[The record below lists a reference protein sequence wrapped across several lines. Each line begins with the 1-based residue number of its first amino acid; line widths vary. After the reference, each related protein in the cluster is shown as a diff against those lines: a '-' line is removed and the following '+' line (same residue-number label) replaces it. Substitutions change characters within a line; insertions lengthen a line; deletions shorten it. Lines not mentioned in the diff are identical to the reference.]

1 MADCTIQFE
10 NVSLSLNARELLK
23 GVSLDIQE
31 QRVGVIGRN
40 GSGKTSFAR
49 LLCGLLA
56 PSSGRVRVNGNDLF
70 KHRAAA
76 LKTVGI
82 LFQNPDHQIIFP
94 TVLEEL
100 SFGLTQQGQRKAE
113 AMQNATKILQQFER
127 LDWAERTIATLSQG
141 QRHLVCLLS
150 VLAMAP
156 PLLVL
161 DEPFAGLDLPTKTYL
176 QNLLYGL
183 DQSVLHITHDLQA
196 LAEYE
201 RVIWLEKGQVAGD
214 GLPKNIIPAFE
225 NAMAQVEQI

>member
-10 NVSLSLNARELLK
+10 NVSLSVNARELLK

-56 PSSGRVRVNGNDLF
+56 PSSGRVRVNGNDLL

-113 AMQNATKILQQFER
+113 AMQNATKILQQFDR

>member
-56 PSSGRVRVNGNDLF
+56 PSSGRVRVNGNNLF

>member
-113 AMQNATKILQQFER
+113 AMQNATKILQQVDR

-156 PLLVL
+156 PLLGL

>member
-10 NVSLSLNARELLK
+10 NVSLSLNARKLLN

-31 QRVGVIGRN
+31 QRVGLIGRN

-49 LLCGLLA
+49 LLCGLLT

-113 AMQNATKILQQFER
+113 AMQNATKILQQFDR

-201 RVIWLEKGQVAGD
+201 RVIWLEKGQVVGD
-214 GLPKNIIPAFE
+214 GLPKHIIPNFE
-225 NAMAQVEQI
+225 NAMAQIEQI

>member
-113 AMQNATKILQQFER
+113 AMQNATKILQQFDR

-183 DQSVLHITHDLQA
+183 DPSVLHIPHDLQA

>member
-1 MADCTIQFE
+1 MAECIIQFE
-10 NVSLSLNARELLK
+10 NVSLSLNARKLLN

-49 LLCGLLA
+49 MLCGLLA

-100 SFGLTQQGQRKAE
+100 SFGLMQQGQRKAE
-113 AMQNATKILQQFER
+113 AMHNVTKILQQFDR

-150 VLAMAP
+150 VLTMAP

-183 DQSVLHITHDLQA
+183 NQSVLHITHDLQS

>member
-10 NVSLSLNARELLK
+10 NVSLSLNARKLLN

-49 LLCGLLA
+49 LLSGLLA

-113 AMQNATKILQQFER
+113 AMQNATKILQQFDR
-127 LDWAERTIATLSQG
+127 RDWAERTIATLSQG

-201 RVIWLEKGQVAGD
+201 RVIWLEKGQVVGD
-214 GLPKNIIPAFE
+214 GLPKHIIPNFE
-225 NAMAQVEQI
+225 NAMAQIEQI

>member
-1 MADCTIQFE
+1 MADCTIQLE
-10 NVSLSLNARELLK
+10 NVSLSLNARKLLNR
-23 GVSLDIQE
+23 VSLDIQE

-49 LLCGLLA
+49 LLSGLLA

-113 AMQNATKILQQFER
+113 AMQNATKILQQFDR

-201 RVIWLEKGQVAGD
+201 RVIWLEKGQVVGD
-214 GLPKNIIPAFE
+214 GLPKHIIPNFE
-225 NAMAQVEQI
+225 NAMAQIEQI

>member
-10 NVSLSLNARELLK
+10 NVSLSLNARKLLN

-49 LLCGLLA
+49 LLSGLLA

-94 TVLEEL
+94 PVLEEL

-113 AMQNATKILQQFER
+113 AMQNATKILQQFDR

-196 LAEYE
+196 LGEYE
-201 RVIWLEKGQVAGD
+201 RVIWLEQGQVAGD
-214 GLPKNIIPAFE
+214 GLPKDIIPAFE

>member
-10 NVSLSLNARELLK
+10 NVSLSLNARDLLK

-113 AMQNATKILQQFER
+113 AMQNATKILQQFDR

>member
-56 PSSGRVRVNGNDLF
+56 PSSGRVRVNGNDLL

-113 AMQNATKILQQFER
+113 AMQNATKILQQFDR

-176 QNLLYGL
+176 QNLLHGL

-225 NAMAQVEQI
+225 NAMSQVEQI

>member
-10 NVSLSLNARELLK
+10 NVSLSLNARKLLN

-49 LLCGLLA
+49 LLSGLLA

-100 SFGLTQQGQRKAE
+100 SFGLMQQGQRKAE
-113 AMQNATKILQQFER
+113 AMQNATKILQQFDR

-141 QRHLVCLLS
+141 QRHLICLLS

-201 RVIWLEKGQVAGD
+201 RVIWLENGQVVGD
-214 GLPKNIIPAFE
+214 GLPKHIIPTFE
-225 NAMAQVEQI
+225 NAMAQIEQI

>member
-113 AMQNATKILQQFER
+113 AMQNATKILQQFDR

-225 NAMAQVEQI
+225 NVMARVEQI

>member
-10 NVSLSLNARELLK
+10 NVSLSLNARKLLN

-49 LLCGLLA
+49 LLSGLLA

-113 AMQNATKILQQFER
+113 AMQNATKILQQFDR

-141 QRHLVCLLS
+141 QRNLVCLLS

-201 RVIWLEKGQVAGD
+201 RVIWLEKGQVVGD
-214 GLPKNIIPAFE
+214 GLPKHIIPNFE
-225 NAMAQVEQI
+225 NAMAQIEQI

>member
-113 AMQNATKILQQFER
+113 AMQNATKILQQFDR

-183 DQSVLHITHDLQA
+183 DQSVLHITHDLRA

-225 NAMAQVEQI
+225 NAMSQVEQI

>member
-10 NVSLSLNARELLK
+10 NVSLSLNARKLLN

-49 LLCGLLA
+49 LLSGLLA

-113 AMQNATKILQQFER
+113 AMQNATKILQQFDR

-201 RVIWLEKGQVAGD
+201 RVIWLEKGQVVDD
-214 GLPKNIIPAFE
+214 GLPKHIIPNFE
-225 NAMAQVEQI
+225 NAMAQIEQI

>member
-10 NVSLSLNARELLK
+10 NVSLSLNARKLLNA
-23 GVSLDIQE
+23 VTLDIQE

-113 AMQNATKILQQFER
+113 AMQNATKILQQFNR

-214 GLPKNIIPAFE
+214 GLPKDIIPAFE

>member
-113 AMQNATKILQQFER
+113 AMQNATKILQQFDR

-214 GLPKNIIPAFE
+214 GLPKDIIPAFE

>member
-10 NVSLSLNARELLK
+10 NVSLSLNARKLLNA
-23 GVSLDIQE
+23 VTLDIQE

-113 AMQNATKILQQFER
+113 AMQNATKILQQFDR

-141 QRHLVCLLS
+141 QRHLICLLS

>member
-10 NVSLSLNARELLK
+10 NVSLSLNARKLLN

-31 QRVGVIGRN
+31 KRVGVIGRN

-49 LLCGLLA
+49 LLSGLLA

-113 AMQNATKILQQFER
+113 AMQNATKILQQFDR
-127 LDWAERTIATLSQG
+127 RDWAERTIATLSQG

-201 RVIWLEKGQVAGD
+201 RVIWLEKGQVVGD
-214 GLPKNIIPAFE
+214 GLPKHIIPNFE
-225 NAMAQVEQI
+225 NAMAQIEQI

>member
-10 NVSLSLNARELLK
+10 NVSLSLNARKLLN

-49 LLCGLLA
+49 LLSGLLA

-113 AMQNATKILQQFER
+113 AMQNATKTLQQFDR

-201 RVIWLEKGQVAGD
+201 RVIWLEKGQVVGD
-214 GLPKNIIPAFE
+214 GLPKHIIPNFE
-225 NAMAQVEQI
+225 NAMAQIEQI

>member
-113 AMQNATKILQQFER
+113 AMQNATKILQQFDR
-127 LDWAERTIATLSQG
+127 LDWAERTITTLSQG

>member
-1 MADCTIQFE
+1 MDHCNIQFE
-10 NVSLSLNARELLK
+10 NVSLSLNARKLLNA
-23 GVSLDIQE
+23 VSLDIQE

-49 LLCGLLA
+49 LLSGLLA
-56 PSSGRVRVNGNDLF
+56 PSSGRVRVNGNNLF

-82 LFQNPDHQIIFP
+82 LFQNPDHQIVFP
-94 TVLEEL
+94 TVIEEL

-113 AMQNATKILQQFER
+113 AMQNATKLLQQFDR

-141 QRHLVCLLS
+141 QRHLICLLS

-225 NAMAQVEQI
+225 NAMARVEKI

>member
-10 NVSLSLNARELLK
+10 NVSLSLNARKLLN

-49 LLCGLLA
+49 LLSGLLA

-113 AMQNATKILQQFER
+113 AMQNATKILQQFDR

-214 GLPKNIIPAFE
+214 GLPKDIIPAFE

>member
-49 LLCGLLA
+49 LLSGLLA

-113 AMQNATKILQQFER
+113 AMQNATKILQQFDR

-176 QNLLYGL
+176 QNLLYAL

-196 LAEYE
+196 LAKYE

>member
-10 NVSLSLNARELLK
+10 NVSLSLNARKLLN

-49 LLCGLLA
+49 LLSGLLA

-113 AMQNATKILQQFER
+113 AMQNATKILQQFDR

-183 DQSVLHITHDLQA
+183 DQSVLHITHDLQS

-201 RVIWLEKGQVAGD
+201 RVIWLEKGQVVGD
-214 GLPKNIIPAFE
+214 GLPKHIIPNFE
-225 NAMAQVEQI
+225 NAMAQIEQI

>member
-1 MADCTIQFE
+1 MAVCTIQFE
-10 NVSLSLNARELLK
+10 NVSLSLNARKLLN

-49 LLCGLLA
+49 LLSGLLA

-113 AMQNATKILQQFER
+113 AMQNATKILQQFDR

-176 QNLLYGL
+176 QNLLDGL

-201 RVIWLEKGQVAGD
+201 RVIWLEKGQVVGD
-214 GLPKNIIPAFE
+214 GFPKHIIPAFE
-225 NAMAQVEQI
+225 NAMAQIEQI

>member
-56 PSSGRVRVNGNDLF
+56 PSSGRVQVNGNDLF

-113 AMQNATKILQQFER
+113 AMQNATKILQQFDR
-127 LDWAERTIATLSQG
+127 LDWAGRTITTLSQG

-201 RVIWLEKGQVAGD
+201 RVIWLEKGQIVGD
-214 GLPKNIIPAFE
+214 GLPKHIIPTFK
-225 NAMAQVEQI
+225 NAMAQIEQI

>member
-10 NVSLSLNARELLK
+10 NVSLSLNARKLLN

-31 QRVGVIGRN
+31 QRVDVIGRN

-49 LLCGLLA
+49 LLSGLLA

-113 AMQNATKILQQFER
+113 AMQNATKILQQFDR

-201 RVIWLEKGQVAGD
+201 RVIWLEKGQVVGD
-214 GLPKNIIPAFE
+214 GLPKHIIPNFE
-225 NAMAQVEQI
+225 NAMAQIEQI

>member
-1 MADCTIQFE
+1 MAECIIQFE
-10 NVSLSLNARELLK
+10 NVSLSLNARKLLN

-49 LLCGLLA
+49 MLCGLSA

-100 SFGLTQQGQRKAE
+100 SFGLMQQGQRKAE
-113 AMQNATKILQQFER
+113 AMQNVTKILQQFDR
-127 LDWAERTIATLSQG
+127 LDWADRTIATLSQG

-183 DQSVLHITHDLQA
+183 NQSVLHITHDLQS

-201 RVIWLEKGQVAGD
+201 CVIWLEKGQVAGD

>member
-10 NVSLSLNARELLK
+10 NVSLSLNARKLLN

-31 QRVGVIGRN
+31 RRVGVIGRN

-49 LLCGLLA
+49 LLSGLLA

-113 AMQNATKILQQFER
+113 AMQNATKILQQFDR

-201 RVIWLEKGQVAGD
+201 RVIWLEKGQVVGD
-214 GLPKNIIPAFE
+214 GLPKHIIPNFE
-225 NAMAQVEQI
+225 NAMAQIEQI